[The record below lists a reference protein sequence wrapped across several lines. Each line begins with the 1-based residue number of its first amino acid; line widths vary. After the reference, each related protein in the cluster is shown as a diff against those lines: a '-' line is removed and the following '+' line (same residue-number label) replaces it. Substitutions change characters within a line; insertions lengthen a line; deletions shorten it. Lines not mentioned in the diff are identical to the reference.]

1 MEDQTTV
8 LIEWEGELSEHEI
21 SAISSDLQS
30 VGESSVEIQTEKAL
44 EGMELVVSTIVI
56 AMATRVGEKI
66 VDAVWSGIKALSTAR
81 LANKPKTLGLK
92 TTWNNG
98 EVRIKLPLDDQEQ
111 VKKLLD
117 ALNKLI
123 SAS

>member
-1 MEDQTTV
+1 VENQTTV
-8 LIEWEGELSEHEI
+8 LIEWEGELSEQEI
-21 SAISSDLQS
+21 SAISSDLRS
-30 VGESSVEIQTEKAL
+30 LAESSVEIQTEKAL

-66 VDAVWSGIKALSTAR
+66 VDAVWSCIKALSTAG
-81 LANKPKTLGLK
+81 LENKPKTLGLK

-98 EVRIKLPLDDQEQ
+98 EVKIKLPLDQQEQ